1 MPPIY
6 KGSFNP
12 SLIALDLSLTSMTF
26 NFPDTA
32 LVSFEPAPDDA
43 GAPAPSR
50 FAVSKDLVVYLAIAA
65 LVGLTWQFSRL
76 GLFKAGDDTGY
87 WIGVAGGVMMILLFV
102 YPLRKHF
109 RFARNWGRMKGW
121 LIFHM
126 VLGIGGPA
134 LILLHST
141 FHVGSL
147 NAAVAMYSMLIVA
160 ASGVV
165 GRFLYARVNR
175 GLHSERATLKDLQ
188 TRAGLAE
195 EDAISRLAFAPK
207 VEAQLKAF
215 ERYATHSHAGA
226 LTHLRQVFW
235 LPLHQWLVYRHC
247 AAEIK
252 HVLTGFAKREHWS
265 RHELARRKR
274 HARTLVDQYLNA
286 VTRVVQ
292 FSAYERLFS
301 LWHVAHIPFV
311 YLLVVSAVVHVV
323 AVHAY

>member
-1 MPPIY
+1 MTAR
-6 KGSFNP
+6 SDH
-12 SLIALDLSLTSMTF
+12 ALAQPMGAAGFD
-26 NFPDTA
+26 FPDTA
-32 LVSFEPAPDDA
+32 LVSFEPEEKAPPKA
-43 GAPAPSR
+43 EGSR
-50 FAVSKDLVVYLAIAA
+50 FSGRLSLFKDVVVYLAITL
-65 LVGLTWQFSRL
+65 LVGLTWQISRL

-87 WIGVAGGVMMILLFV
+87 WIGVTGGVMMLLLFI

-109 RFARNWGRMKGW
+109 SFARNWGRMKGW

-126 VLGIGGPA
+126 LLGCGGPL

-141 FHVGSL
+141 FHVGSF
-147 NAAVAMYSMLIVA
+147 NAAVAMYSMLVVA
-160 ASGVV
+160 LSGVV

-175 GLHSERATLKDLQ
+175 GLHNERSTLKDLQ

-195 EDAISRLAFAPK
+195 DDARSRLAFAPK
-207 VEAQLKAF
+207 VEAQLQAF
-215 ERYATHSHAGA
+215 EEYATHVRPTWP
-226 LTHLRQVFW
+226 THLRQVFW
-235 LPLHQWLVYRHC
+235 LPLHRWQVYRHC
-247 AAEIK
+247 SDEIK
-252 HVLTGFAKREHWS
+252 RVLTAMAKREHWT

-274 HARTLVDQYLNA
+274 HARNLVDQYLNA

-311 YLLVVSAVVHVV
+311 YLLVVSAIVHVV